1 MSTKLQVQVL
11 PCGANLA
18 IEHNLVM
25 PDTWND
31 DALAPTLI
39 VSSGFVDSSDASKLI
54 CHSGPPDKTSVITL
68 TGAGWNS
75 QVGDTGSATCD
86 LCTNTPGPQTWTVT
100 ARS

>member
-1 MSTKLQVQVL
+1 MSTKLQVTVS

-18 IEHNLVM
+18 IEHNVLL

-39 VSSGFVDSSDASKLI
+39 VPSGFVDSSDPTKLV

-68 TGAGWNS
+68 LGASWDS
-75 QVGDTGSATCD
+75 KVGDTGAGTCD
-86 LCTNTPGPQTWTVT
+86 LCTATPGPQTWTVT